1 MEEVSS
7 LAKELKA
14 HLPWHQARI
23 IFLAQFLLAL
33 IVGRSTN
40 LYRVA
45 ESFQTTALTESSYRR
60 IKRFFGGYT
69 YCYEQLGKLILHW
82 LDLKKFEL
90 CMDRTNWKFGTKHI
104 NYLVVS
110 VIWQGSSIPIAWVCL
125 DKKGGNSNTK
135 ERIDLMEKVFKLIPA
150 EKIDSLLADR
160 EFIGKEWFKWLDWKG
175 VTCRLR
181 AKENTQVVGNC
192 GKKINAEQLF
202 RHIKLNQIETWHTR
216 RNVSGVLLY
225 IGARRSLKGLL
236 IVVATQRP
244 ETMVEDYCKRWA
256 IETLFGCLKS
266 RGFDLESTH
275 MSDLEKMEKLLGL
288 LALAFTWCLVT
299 GHWQYGEASEL
310 PINKHGRPAKSLF
323 RLGLDVIRRILKNKC
338 AKYDQ
343 LDFAMLLRF
352 LSRT

>member
-60 IKRFFGGYT
+60 IKRFFGGYA
-69 YCYEQLGKLILHW
+69 YCYEQLGRVILHW
-82 LDLKKFEL
+82 LDLKKFDL
-90 CMDRTNWKFGTKHI
+90 CMDRTNWKFGSKYI

-110 VIWQGSSIPIAWVCL
+110 VIWQGASIPIAWVCL
-125 DKKGGNSNTK
+125 DKQGGNSNTQ
-135 ERIDLMEKVFKLIPA
+135 ERIALMENVFKLIPA
-150 EKIDSLLADR
+150 EKIVSLLADR
-160 EFIGKEWFKWLDWKG
+160 EFIGKEWFKWLDNNG

-181 AKENTQVVGNC
+181 IKENTQVVGNC
-192 GKKINAEQLF
+192 GQKINAEQLF
-202 RHIKLNQIETWHTR
+202 RHIKLNQIETWHTK
-216 RNVSGVLLY
+216 RNVSGVYLY

-236 IVVATQRP
+236 IVVATQKP
-244 ETMVEDYCKRWA
+244 ETMVEDYRKRWA

-275 MSDLEKMEKLLGL
+275 MCDLEKMDKLLGL
-288 LALAFTWCLVT
+288 LALAVAWCLVT
-299 GHWQYGEASEL
+299 GHWQYGKASEL
-310 PINKHGRPAKSLF
+310 PLNKHGRPAKSLF

-343 LDFAMLLRF
+343 LDFNMLLRI